1 MPIPSTD
8 SPTPTLLKSAVVVM
22 GGQVRVPVGVGV
34 LVNVGVAV
42 GVDVKVAVTLP
53 VDVGVAV
60 GVDVKV
66 AVILPVAVGVGV
78 KVEVAGVPVEVGVG
92 VQVGVNEPF
101 VTDRLRKITIVWEA
115 ASPSTILILALP
127 ALRSL
132 LINRSAGIV

>member
-1 MPIPSTD
+1 MSRLGATLPIPSTD

-22 GGQVRVPVGVGV
+22 GGQVRVPVGVG
-34 LVNVGVAV
+34 
-42 GVDVKVAVTLP
+42 VKVAVTLP

-101 VTDRLRKITIVWEA
+101 VTDLLRKITIVWEA

>member
-1 MPIPSTD
+1 
-8 SPTPTLLKSAVVVM
+8 L
-22 GGQVRVPVGVGV
+22 VRVGVAVGVDV
-34 LVNVGVAV
+34 KVAVILPVDVGVAV

-60 GVDVKV
+60 GVDVLGV
-66 AVILPVAVGVGV
+66 HEDVGVR
-78 KVEVAGVPVEVGVG
+78 
-92 VQVGVNEPF
+92 VGVNEPF
-101 VTDRLRKITIVWEA
+101 VTDRLRKITIVCEA